1 MTTQII
7 ISDIAIHQDGEG
19 RYSLNDLHQSSGGA
33 QKHRPK
39 YWLELQQTKELI
51 EEILKGGISPFQPI
65 ELKRGRN
72 GGTYVCKELV
82 YAYAMW
88 ISAAFSLKVIRAYDA
103 LVTQNTQNNAI
114 PATSTSPHYYEI
126 ITSFC
131 DGQMI
136 SRRMIQPGELLIH
149 RDDHIEMMARSG
161 YLVIHCNEL
170 EKMGAPELVRRIE
183 TTRRMMD
190 LWAK

>member
-1 MTTQII
+1 MASQII
-7 ISDIAIHQDGEG
+7 VSDISIHQDAEG
-19 RYSLNDLHQSSGGA
+19 RYSLNDLHKASGGERR
-33 QKHRPK
+33 HRPI
-39 YWLELQQTKELI
+39 YWLSSQQTKELI
-51 EEILKGGISPFQPI
+51 EEIEKVEIPTFCPLES
-65 ELKRGRN
+65 KRGCK

-114 PATSTSPHYYEI
+114 PATSTSPHCYEI

-131 DGQMI
+131 DGQLI
-136 SRRMIQPGELLIH
+136 SRRMIQPGEILIH

-183 TTRRMMD
+183 TTRRMMG

>member
-7 ISDIAIHQDGEG
+7 ISDISIHQDAEG
-19 RYSLNDLHQSSGGA
+19 RYSLNDLHKASGNERR
-33 QKHRPK
+33 HEPSL
-39 YWLELQQTKELI
+39 WLNLQQTKELI
-51 EEILKGGISPFQPI
+51 EEILNTGNPVFNPAVTR
-65 ELKRGRN
+65 RGRA

-82 YAYAMW
+82 YSYAMW
-88 ISAAFSLKVIRAYDA
+88 ISAVFSLRVIRAYDA
-103 LVTQNTQNNAI
+103 LVTQNPQNNAI
-114 PATSTSPHYYEI
+114 PATSTSPHCYEI

-136 SRRMIQPGELLIH
+136 SRRMIQPGEILIH

-161 YLVIHCNEL
+161 YLVIHCSEL
-170 EKMGAPELVRRIE
+170 GKMGAPELARRIE

>member
-82 YAYAMW
+82 YSYAMW
-88 ISAAFSLKVIRAYDA
+88 ISAAFSLRVIRAYDA
-103 LVTQNTQNNAI
+103 LVAENSQNNVI
-114 PATSTSPHYYEI
+114 TATPTSPHNYSI

-131 DGQMI
+131 DGEPI
-136 SRRMIQPGELLIH
+136 YSRVIQPGEILIH
-149 RDDHIEMMARSG
+149 RDDHIELMARAG
-161 YLVIHCNEL
+161 YVTIRCDEL
-170 EKMGAPELVRRIE
+170 EKMGAPELARRIE
-183 TTRRMMD
+183 ATRRMMD
-190 LWAK
+190 IWA

>member
-7 ISDIAIHQDGEG
+7 ISDISIHQDTEG
-19 RYSLNDLHQSSGGA
+19 RYSLNDLHKASGGE
-33 QKHRPK
+33 QRHKPVL
-39 YWLELQQTKELI
+39 WLRLDQTNELI
-51 EEILKGGISPFQPI
+51 DEIIKVQICTFPPI
-65 ELKRGRN
+65 ESKRGCK

-114 PATSTSPHYYEI
+114 PATSTSPHCYEI

-131 DGQMI
+131 DGQLI
-136 SRRMIQPGELLIH
+136 SRRMIQPGEILIH

-183 TTRRMMD
+183 TTRRMMG